1 MSKTKQVLYSSSNYI
16 TTQDVPDELALAI
29 SLSGCPIHCKGCHSA
44 FTWNPFFGELLTDDM
59 FRNIIKNNKY
69 ASCVLFYGGEWQLER
84 LLELIEIAKEY
95 RLKVCLYTGLE
106 LEKVDKKLIDV
117 LDYLKVGPY
126 IEKLGGLN
134 KKTTNQKMYKI
145 ENGKLIDITNKFY
158 QS

>member
-1 MSKTKQVLYSSSNYI
+1 MSTTQFLYSSSNYI
-16 TTQDVPDELALAI
+16 TTQDVPDELALAV

-44 FTWNPFFGELLTDDM
+44 FTWDPLFGELLTDEM
-59 FRNIIKNNKY
+59 FRNIIEKNKY
-69 ASCVLFYGGEWQLER
+69 ASCILFYGGEWQPER
-84 LLELIEIAKEY
+84 LIELINIAKEY
-95 RLKVCLYTGLE
+95 NLKVCLYTGLE
-106 LEKVDKKLIDV
+106 LKKVDKKLIDI

-145 ENGKLIDITNKFY
+145 QSGQLIDITYKFH

>member
-1 MSKTKQVLYSSSNYI
+1 MSKTTQVLYSSSNYI

-84 LLELIEIAKEY
+84 LLELIDIAKEY
-95 RLKVCLYTGLE
+95 KLKVCLYTGLE
-106 LEKVDKKLIDV
+106 LEKVDKKLINS

-126 IEKLGGLN
+126 VEQLGGLN

-145 ENGKLIDITNKFY
+145 ENGQLTDITNKFY